1 MLDNSKAP
9 LNAITSSGVGLVE
22 PLLGTIQLATERGD
36 EPIVAGIASIPQ
48 DHWARKNSLSTDFK
62 FLPERRFLQDL

>member
-48 DHWARKNSLSTDFK
+48 DH
-62 FLPERRFLQDL
+62 